1 MGTGRSSQG
10 ESQPVGSLAGRV
22 QKPQAG
28 VARASDQG
36 QIVVE
41 PEAAQ
46 NEMNAKTERQKI
58 PLRER
63 EEGRGA
69 N

>member
-1 MGTGRSSQG
+1 MGTGRCSQG
-10 ESQPVGSLAGRV
+10 ESQFVGSLAGRV

-36 QIVVE
+36 QMVVE

-46 NEMNAKTERQKI
+46 DEMNTKTER
-58 PLRER
+58 
-63 EEGRGA
+63 
-69 N
+69 